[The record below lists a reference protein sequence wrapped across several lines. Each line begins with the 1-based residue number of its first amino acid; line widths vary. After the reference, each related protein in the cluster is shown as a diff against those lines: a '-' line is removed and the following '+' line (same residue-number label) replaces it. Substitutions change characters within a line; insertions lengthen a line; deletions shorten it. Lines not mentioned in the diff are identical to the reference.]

1 MTVKMTDNLSAFL
14 QQEAEKQDGAM
25 AEMAIDI
32 MTRAQL
38 NAPKASNA
46 LVRSAKVK
54 RNSDGDYSVT
64 FGDNSVR
71 YATRRHYENKKN
83 PGTLLYLEKAGESV
97 SRGNMRKYFR

>member
-54 RNSDGDYSVT
+54 RNEKNDYSVM
-64 FGDNSVR
+64 FGDNSVK
-71 YATRRHYENKKN
+71 YAKRRHYENKKN
-83 PGTLLYLEKAGESV
+83 PGSLRYLEKAGESV
-97 SRGNMRKYFR
+97 GRGDLGKYFR